1 MDFFLWRLG
10 RKGILGDDPRF
21 KNVMKAW
28 YKLSELQSD
37 SLCAKDDFMRLIQPD
52 MKVIEEAL
60 ASNNIIPNFE

>member
-1 MDFFLWRLG
+1 
-10 RKGILGDDPRF
+10 
-21 KNVMKAW
+21 MKAW